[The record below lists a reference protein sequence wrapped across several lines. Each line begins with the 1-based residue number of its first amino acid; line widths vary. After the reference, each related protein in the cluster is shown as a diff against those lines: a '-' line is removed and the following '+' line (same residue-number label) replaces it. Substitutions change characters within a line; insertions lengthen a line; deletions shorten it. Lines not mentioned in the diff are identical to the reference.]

1 MKRLGTGTAVWF
13 TAAALAAAMAFAAPA
28 HAAQPTGSVG
38 WSQQWCDADWCALPG
53 QPPQPMTVDIHASS
67 PSGSAH
73 LDSAQ
78 VLINGAAATVTD
90 EKDHVTNAPLAL
102 CDPERSCDSGVRKV
116 RLDTSKWADGPY
128 HFVVAVTNAAG
139 ESANIADG
147 TLTVN
152 NANPNHPTADLT
164 IGSSV
169 SNPEPQTGGNGGQGG
184 VEGAGQSSCTS
195 AKLSMLLSQKPV
207 RISHRV
213 PVLYKNKKYRFTGR
227 LTCLVK
233 GKRVSAAKRTKV
245 EIYAIVKGRT
255 VHKGTARVASGGK
268 LTIRLASPSA
278 RTLEFRFKG
287 ADGKTARVRIKI
299 KTVKPPKKHSKHHK

>member
-13 TAAALAAAMAFAAPA
+13 AAAALAAAMAFAAPA
-28 HAAQPTGSVG
+28 QAVPPTGAVT
-38 WSQQWCDADWCALPG
+38 WSHQWCDAAWCAPPG
-53 QPPQPMTVDIHASS
+53 EPPQPMTVDIHARSS
-67 PSGSAH
+67 SGSAL

-78 VLINGAAATVTD
+78 VLINGAPATVTD
-90 EKDHVTNAPLAL
+90 EKGQVTNAPLAL
-102 CDPERSCDSGVRKV
+102 CDPERSCDLGRRTV
-116 RLDTSKWADGPY
+116 RLDTSTWADGAY
-128 HFVVAVTNAAG
+128 HFVVAVTNADG

-147 TLTVN
+147 PFTVN

-169 SNPEPQTGGNGGQGG
+169 SNPQPQTGGNGGQGG
-184 VEGAGQSSCTS
+184 VEGAGQSSCAS

-213 PVLYKNKKYRFTGR
+213 PVLYKNKKYRFSGR
-227 LTCLVK
+227 LTCLVR
-233 GKRVSAAKRTKV
+233 GKRISATKGTKV

-255 VHKGTARVASGGK
+255 VHKATARVASGGK
-268 LTIRLASPSA
+268 VTIRLASPSA

-299 KTVKPPKKHSKHHK
+299 KTVKPPKKHTKHHT

>member
-1 MKRLGTGTAVWF
+1 MKRLGTGTAGWF
-13 TAAALAAAMAFAAPA
+13 SAAALAVAMAFAAPA
-28 HAAQPTGSVG
+28 QAAGPTGSVG
-38 WSQQWCDADWCALPG
+38 WSQQWCDAAWCALPG

-78 VLINGAAATVTD
+78 VVINGAAATVTD
-90 EKDHVTNAPLAL
+90 EKEQVTNAPLAL

-116 RLDTSKWADGPY
+116 KLDTSTWADGPY

-152 NANPNHPTADLT
+152 NTNPNHPSATLT

-169 SNPEPQTGGNGGQGG
+169 STPEPGAGGNGSQGG
-184 VEGAGQSSCTS
+184 VQGANQSSCAS

-227 LTCLVK
+227 LTCLVR

-255 VHKGTARVASGGK
+255 IHKATARVASGGK
-268 LTIRLASPSA
+268 VAVRLASPSA